1 MIIPMVSIY
10 VSILL
15 FVLLKII
22 WKPKPKPKQKLVNE
36 AGVPEELLKY
46 IYPAVDLLGLKGTV
60 VITKYK
66 EKKGE
71 VVITDGKL
79 KFTIG
84 GLKEDISV

>member
-1 MIIPMVSIY
+1 MLISVISLY
-10 VSILL
+10 VLILL
-15 FVLLKII
+15 FVLLKIT
-22 WKPKPKPKQKLVNE
+22 WKPEPKCKLVNE

-84 GLKEDISV
+84 GLKEDIIV

>member
-1 MIIPMVSIY
+1 MMISVISLY
-10 VSILL
+10 VLILL
-15 FVLLKII
+15 IVLLKIA
-22 WKPKPKPKQKLVNE
+22 WKYEPKRKLVNE

-84 GLKEDISV
+84 GLKEDMIV

>member
-1 MIIPMVSIY
+1 MMISVISLY
-10 VSILL
+10 VLILL

-22 WKPKPKPKQKLVNE
+22 WKPKPKQKLVNE
-36 AGVPEELLKY
+36 AGVLEELLKY

-60 VITKYK
+60 VIMKYK

-84 GLKEDISV
+84 GLKEDVIV

>member
-1 MIIPMVSIY
+1 MMISVISLY
-10 VSILL
+10 VLILL
-15 FVLLKII
+15 IVLLKIA
-22 WKPKPKPKQKLVNE
+22 WKTKPKHKLVNE
-36 AGVPEELLKY
+36 VGVPEELLKY

-60 VITKYK
+60 TIVKYK

-84 GLKEDISV
+84 GLKEDIIV

>member
-1 MIIPMVSIY
+1 MLMLVISIY
-10 VSILL
+10 ILILL
-15 FVLLKII
+15 LVLLKLT
-22 WKPKPKPKQKLVNE
+22 WKYEPKRKLVNE
-36 AGVPEELLKY
+36 SGVPEELLKY

-60 VITKYK
+60 TIVKYK

-84 GLKEDISV
+84 GLKEDVIV

>member
-1 MIIPMVSIY
+1 MLMPVISLY
-10 VSILL
+10 VLILL
-15 FVLLKII
+15 FVLLKIT
-22 WKPKPKPKQKLVNE
+22 WKYEPKRKLVNE
-36 AGVPEELLKY
+36 VGVPEELLKY

-60 VITKYK
+60 TIVEYK

-84 GLKEDISV
+84 GLKED

>member
-10 VSILL
+10 VLILL

-22 WKPKPKPKQKLVNE
+22 WKPKPKQKLVNE

-60 VITKYK
+60 VIT
-66 EKKGE
+66 
-71 VVITDGKL
+71 DGKL

-84 GLKEDISV
+84 GLKEDIIV

>member
-1 MIIPMVSIY
+1 MLIPVISLY
-10 VSILL
+10 VLILL
-15 FVLLKII
+15 LVLLKIT
-22 WKPKPKPKQKLVNE
+22 WKYEPKRKLVNE

-46 IYPAVDLLGLKGTV
+46 IYPAVNLLGLKGTV

-84 GLKEDISV
+84 GLKEGIIV

>member
-1 MIIPMVSIY
+1 MLIPVISLY
-10 VSILL
+10 VLILL
-15 FVLLKII
+15 LVLLKIT
-22 WKPKPKPKQKLVNE
+22 WKYEPKRKLVNE
-36 AGVPEELLKY
+36 VGVPEELLKY

>member
-1 MIIPMVSIY
+1 M
-10 VSILL
+10 
-15 FVLLKII
+15 F
-22 WKPKPKPKQKLVNE
+22 QKNCLNT
-36 AGVPEELLKY
+36 Y

-60 VITKYK
+60 TIVKYK

-84 GLKEDISV
+84 GLKEDMIV

>member
-1 MIIPMVSIY
+1 MLIPIISLY
-10 VSILL
+10 VLILVL
-15 FVLLKII
+15 VLLKLT
-22 WKPKPKPKQKLVNE
+22 WKYKPKRKLVNE

-60 VITKYK
+60 TIIKYK

-79 KFTIG
+79 KFIIG
-84 GLKEDISV
+84 GLKEDIIV

>member
-1 MIIPMVSIY
+1 M
-10 VSILL
+10 
-15 FVLLKII
+15 
-22 WKPKPKPKQKLVNE
+22 
-36 AGVPEELLKY
+36 
-46 IYPAVDLLGLKGTV
+46 

-84 GLKEDISV
+84 GLKEDIIV

>member
-1 MIIPMVSIY
+1 MMISVISLY
-10 VSILL
+10 VLILL
-15 FVLLKII
+15 IVLLKIA
-22 WKPKPKPKQKLVNE
+22 WKPKPKHKLVNE
-36 AGVPEELLKY
+36 VGVPEELLKY

-60 VITKYK
+60 TIVKYK

-84 GLKEDISV
+84 GLKEDIIV

>member
-1 MIIPMVSIY
+1 MLIPVISLY
-10 VSILL
+10 VLILL
-15 FVLLKII
+15 VILLKIT
-22 WKPKPKPKQKLVNE
+22 WKYEPKRKLVNE
-36 AGVPEELLKY
+36 TGVPEELLKY

-60 VITKYK
+60 TIVKYK

-84 GLKEDISV
+84 GLKEDMIV

>member
-10 VSILL
+10 VLILL

-22 WKPKPKPKQKLVNE
+22 WKPKPKQKLVNE
-36 AGVPEELLKY
+36 AGIPEELLKY
-46 IYPAVDLLGLKGTV
+46 IYPAVDLLRLKGTV

-84 GLKEDISV
+84 GLKEDIIV

>member
-1 MIIPMVSIY
+1 MIIPIVSLYIL
-10 VSILL
+10 ILL
-15 FVLLKII
+15 FVLLRLT
-22 WKPKPKPKQKLVNE
+22 WKPKPKQKLVNE
-36 AGVPEELLKY
+36 AGITEELLKY

-60 VITKYK
+60 TIVKYK

-84 GLKEDISV
+84 GLKEDIIV

>member
-1 MIIPMVSIY
+1 MLIPVISLY
-10 VSILL
+10 VLILL
-15 FVLLKII
+15 LVLLKLT
-22 WKPKPKPKQKLVNE
+22 WKYETKRKLVNE
-36 AGVPEELLKY
+36 AGVPEGLLKY
-46 IYPAVDLLGLKGTV
+46 IYPAIDLLGLKGTV

-84 GLKEDISV
+84 GLRRI

>member
-1 MIIPMVSIY
+1 MLIPVISLY
-10 VSILL
+10 VLILL
-15 FVLLKII
+15 LVLLKIT
-22 WKPKPKPKQKLVNE
+22 WKYEPKRKLVNE
-36 AGVPEELLKY
+36 VGVPEELLKY

-84 GLKEDISV
+84 GLKEGIIV

>member
-1 MIIPMVSIY
+1 MLIPVISLY
-10 VSILL
+10 VLILL
-15 FVLLKII
+15 FVLSKIT
-22 WKPKPKPKQKLVNE
+22 WKPKPKQKLVNE

-84 GLKEDISV
+84 GLKEDIIV

>member
-1 MIIPMVSIY
+1 MLIPVISLY
-10 VSILL
+10 VLILL
-15 FVLLKII
+15 FVLLKIT
-22 WKPKPKPKQKLVNE
+22 WKYEPKRKLVNE

-84 GLKEDISV
+84 GLKEGIIV

>member
-1 MIIPMVSIY
+1 MLMPIISLY
-10 VSILL
+10 VLILL
-15 FVLLKII
+15 FVLLKLT
-22 WKPKPKPKQKLVNE
+22 WKYEPKRKLVNE

-84 GLKEDISV
+84 GLKEDIIV

>member
-1 MIIPMVSIY
+1 MLIPVISLY
-10 VSILL
+10 VLILL
-15 FVLLKII
+15 VILLKIT
-22 WKPKPKPKQKLVNE
+22 WKYEPKHKLVNE

-46 IYPAVDLLGLKGTV
+46 IYSEVDLLGLKGTV

-84 GLKEDISV
+84 DLKEDIIV

>member
-1 MIIPMVSIY
+1 MLTPVISLY
-10 VSILL
+10 ALILL
-15 FVLLKII
+15 LVLLRLI
-22 WKPKPKPKQKLVNE
+22 WKPKPKRKLVNE
-36 AGVPEELLKY
+36 SGVPEELLKY

-60 VITKYK
+60 TIVKYK

-84 GLKEDISV
+84 GLKEDIIV

>member
-10 VSILL
+10 VLILL
-15 FVLLKII
+15 IVLLKIA
-22 WKPKPKPKQKLVNE
+22 WKPKPKHKLVNE
-36 AGVPEELLKY
+36 VGVQEELLKY

-60 VITKYK
+60 TIVKYK